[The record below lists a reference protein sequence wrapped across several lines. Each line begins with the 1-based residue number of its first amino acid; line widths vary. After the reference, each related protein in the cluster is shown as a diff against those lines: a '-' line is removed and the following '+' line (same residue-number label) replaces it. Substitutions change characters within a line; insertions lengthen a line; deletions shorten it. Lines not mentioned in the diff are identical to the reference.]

1 MDTVDQEVL
10 KQLASWI
17 GEDKNCYLATIV
29 RTFSSAP
36 RPVGSLMALTSDDQQ
51 IGSLSGGCVEEELC
65 RKLRQLDIKVPPT
78 TYKFGINSEESARLG
93 LPCGGQMEVLVE
105 QITNSE
111 LSNYLK
117 HIDDILLNIEKH
129 HCIRRNVSLP
139 EGEISLITSTPEQR
153 LANCIALTE
162 SSFSH
167 VLGPAFRLI
176 IIGANQVS
184 QYLAEFA
191 IALNYRVMI
200 CDPRPEA
207 IRSLN
212 LSHVEIFQK
221 MPDDFILE
229 QKPDKQCAIVT
240 VTHDPKID
248 ELALIEALASDA
260 FYVGAMGSK
269 RTSKARYDRLMNM
282 SLVDLTKQQ
291 LDSLYAPVGLSI
303 GSKTPPEIALSIM
316 AELTRL
322 RRDFGVSFN

>member
-17 GEDKNCYLATIV
+17 SEDKNCYLATIV

-36 RPVGSLMALTSDDQQ
+36 RPVGSLMALTTDGQQ
-51 IGSLSGGCVEEELC
+51 VGSLSGGCVEEELF
-65 RKLRQLDIKVPPT
+65 RNIRELDKKVPPT
-78 TYKFGINSEESARLG
+78 TYSFGISSEESARLG

-105 QITNSE
+105 QITNTE
-111 LSNYLK
+111 LSNYKK
-117 HIDDILLNIEKH
+117 HIDDILSNIQKH
-129 HCIRRNVSLP
+129 QCIRRNVSLP
-139 EGEISLITSTPEQR
+139 EGKISLIASTPEQR
-153 LANCIALTE
+153 LTSCIVLSAN
-162 SSFSH
+162 SFGH
-167 VLGPAFRLI
+167 VLGPAFKLI

-207 IRSLN
+207 VKSLN
-212 LSHVEIFQK
+212 LCNVEIFQK
-221 MPDDFILE
+221 MPDDFILDQE
-229 QKPDKQCAIVT
+229 PDKQCAIVT

-248 ELALIEALASDA
+248 DLALIEALASDA

-269 RTSKARYDRLMNM
+269 RTSKARYDRLLNM
-282 SLVDLTKQQ
+282 SLVDLTTQQ
-291 LDSLYAPVGLSI
+291 LDALYAPVGLSI

-316 AELTRL
+316 AQLTRL
-322 RRDFGVSFN
+322 RRDFGVIFN

>member
-10 KQLASWI
+10 KQLSNWI
-17 GEDKNCYLATIV
+17 DEGKRCYLATIT

-36 RPVGSLMALTSDDQQ
+36 RPVGSLMALTADDLQV
-51 IGSLSGGCVEEELC
+51 GSLSGGCVEEELC
-65 RKLRQLDIKVPPT
+65 SKLRSVDEKISPT
-78 TYKFGINSEESARLG
+78 TYKFGIDNEESARLG

-105 QITNSE
+105 QIIDIKRPH
-111 LSNYLK
+111 YQK
-117 HIDDILLNIEKH
+117 HIDDILLNIENH
-129 HCIRRNVSLP
+129 QCISRNVSLP
-139 EGEISLITSTPEQR
+139 KGEIHLAASTPERR
-153 LANCIALTE
+153 LSNCITLSE
-162 SSFSH
+162 NSFSH

-191 IALNYRVMI
+191 IALNYRVLI

-207 IRSLN
+207 IRSLSLTN
-212 LSHVEIFQK
+212 VEIFQQ
-221 MPDDFILE
+221 MPDDFIID

-248 ELALIEALASDA
+248 DLALIEALDSDA

-291 LDSLYAPVGLSI
+291 LDALYAPVGLSI